1 VFKKHLNKCGTLENG
16 NESRNSVI
24 RKAAQDFLR
33 ESIKEKYSYN
43 FSWMGRRIIQYPQ
56 DLVAVQEIVWDVKP
70 DLIIETGVAH
80 GGSAVFFASLLE
92 LNAQCGG
99 PKDAEVWCVEIELRA
114 HNREAV
120 VAHPLYPRLRIFD
133 GSSIDSKIASIIGEK
148 AANCERVMVV
158 LDSNHTHEHVL
169 GELNLYAPLV
179 SVGSYC
185 VVFDTVI
192 EDLDGVEFVDR
203 PWGKGNNPK
212 TAVAE
217 FLKKNSD
224 FEVNSAIDEKLLIS
238 AAPGGYLKRVR

>member
-1 VFKKHLNKCGTLENG
+1 MKFSQKFQYSSQT
-16 NESRNSVI
+16 
-24 RKAAQDFLR
+24 FLR
-33 ESIKEKYSYN
+33 DSINERYSYN
-43 FSWMGRRIIQYPQ
+43 FSWMGRPIIQYPQ
-56 DLVAVQEIVWDVKP
+56 DLIALQEIIWEVKP
-70 DLIIETGVAH
+70 ELIIETGVAH

-92 LNAQCGG
+92 LNAHFGG
-99 PKDAEVWCVEIELRA
+99 PKDAEVWCVEIDLRT
-114 HNREAV
+114 HNREAL
-120 VAHPLYPRLRIFD
+120 VAHPMYPRLKIFD
-133 GSSIDSKIASIIGEK
+133 GSSVDEKIASVIAEK
-148 AANCERVMVV
+148 AATCQRVMVI

-217 FLKKNSD
+217 FMKTNSD
-224 FEVNSAIDEKLLIS
+224 FIVDYAIDEKLLIS
-238 AAPGGYLKRVR
+238 AAPGGYLKRVK

>member
-1 VFKKHLNKCGTLENG
+1 M
-16 NESRNSVI
+16 SVEL
-24 RKAAQDFLR
+24 RKAVKDFMLQSVGAR
-33 ESIKEKYSYN
+33 YSFN
-43 FSWMGRRIIQYPQ
+43 FSWMGRPIIQYPQ
-56 DLVAVQEIVWDVKP
+56 DLVAVQEIIWDVRP

-99 PKDAEVWCVEIELRA
+99 PKNAEVWCVEIDLRA
-114 HNREAV
+114 HNREALV
-120 VAHPLYPRLRIFD
+120 EHPMYPRLRIFD
-133 GSSIDSKIASIIGEK
+133 GSSVDEKIAAVIAEK
-148 AANCERVMVV
+148 AAKCERVMVI

-217 FLKKNSD
+217 FLKSNDD
-224 FEVNSAIDEKLLIS
+224 FAVDYSVDEKLLIS
-238 AAPGGYLKRVR
+238 AAPGGYLKRVK